1 MTSGS
6 AARANRKLPELATMP
21 RVVGI
26 IGGMGPEATLDLMRR
41 VLAKT
46 PAQDDQDHI
55 HLIVESN
62 PKIPSRIAHLIEKTG
77 ADPTLELVRIA
88 RNLERA
94 GAEALAIPCNTAHA
108 YAPSIRR
115 AVSIPLLDMVQL
127 TVDQISSSPIPSA
140 HIASSPTA
148 GAQRVQRVGLLASSA
163 VLATE
168 LYAKAFADHG
178 IAVVHPARQDD
189 VMALIRAVKRG
200 ETGLDIQAALGR
212 TALDLANHVDVLLVG
227 CSELSV
233 ISAGITAPFVDSL
246 DVQAQAIVNFAGKTS
261 VAQSPVAPS

>member
-1 MTSGS
+1 MTLVLALRLRPKRS
-6 AARANRKLPELATMP
+6 ELATMH

-62 PKIPSRIAHLIEKTG
+62 PKIPSRIAHLIDATG
-77 ADPTLELVRIA
+77 ADPTPELIRIA
-88 RNLERA
+88 VNLQRA

-108 YAPSIRR
+108 YAHSIRR

-127 TVDQISSSPIPSA
+127 TVDQI
-140 HIASSPTA
+140 ASSR
-148 GAQRVQRVGLLASSA
+148 RVARVGLLASSA

-168 LYAKAFADHG
+168 LYAKAFAGHG
-178 IAVVHPARQDD
+178 IAVVHPARQDE
-189 VMALIRAVKRG
+189 VMSLIKAVKCG
-200 ETGLDIQAALGR
+200 ETGAEIQAALAR
-212 TALDLANHVDVLLVG
+212 IARDLAHQADVLLVG

-246 DVQAQAIVNFAGKTS
+246 DVQAQAIVNFATS
-261 VAQSPVAPS
+261 AA

>member
-1 MTSGS
+1 MSMTSAS
-6 AARANRKLPELATMP
+6 VARVTPKQPELATMH

-46 PAQDDQDHI
+46 RAQDDQDHI

-62 PKIPSRIAHLIEKTG
+62 PKIPSRIAHLIEGTG
-77 ADPTLELVRIA
+77 DDPTPELIRIA
-88 RNLERA
+88 VNLQRA
-94 GAEALAIPCNTAHA
+94 GAQALAIPCNTAHA
-108 YAPSIRR
+108 YAHSIRR

-127 TVDQISSSPIPSA
+127 TVDQI
-140 HIASSPTA
+140 ASSR
-148 GAQRVQRVGLLASSA
+148 RVARVGLLASSA

-178 IAVVHPARQDD
+178 IAVVHPARQDE
-189 VMALIRAVKRG
+189 VMSLIKAVKSG
-200 ETGLDIQAALGR
+200 ETGLEIQASLAR
-212 TALDLANHVDVLLVG
+212 TAHDLANHADVLLIG

-233 ISAGITAPFVDSL
+233 IAAGITAPFVDSL
-246 DVQAQAIVNFAGKTS
+246 DVQAQAIVDFATS
-261 VAQSPVAPS
+261 SSSAP

>member
-1 MTSGS
+1 MH
-6 AARANRKLPELATMP
+6 

-46 PAQDDQDHI
+46 PAQSDQDHV

-62 PKIPSRIAHLIEKTG
+62 PKIPSRIAHLIEGTG
-77 ADPTLELVRIA
+77 TDPTPELIRIA
-88 RNLERA
+88 GNLQRA

-108 YAPSIRR
+108 YAHSIRR

-127 TVDQISSSPIPSA
+127 TVDQI
-140 HIASSPTA
+140 ASSR
-148 GAQRVQRVGLLASSA
+148 RVARVGLLASSA

-168 LYAKAFADHG
+168 LYARSFGTHG
-178 IAVVHPARQDD
+178 IDVVHPAEQDEL
-189 VMALIRAVKRG
+189 MSLINAVKRG
-200 ETGLDIQAALGR
+200 DTGMEIQ
-212 TALDLANHVDVLLVG
+212 TALARIAAGLANQADVLLVG

-233 ISAGITAPFVDSL
+233 IAAGITAPFVDSL
-246 DVQAQAIVNFAGKTS
+246 DVQAQAIVNFATS
-261 VAQSPVAPS
+261 SA

>member
-1 MTSGS
+1 MSMTSDS
-6 AARANRKLPELATMP
+6 VARVTPKQPELATMH

-62 PKIPSRIAHLIEKTG
+62 PKIPSRIAHLIEGTG
-77 ADPTLELVRIA
+77 DDPTPELIRIA
-88 RNLERA
+88 VNLQRA
-94 GAEALAIPCNTAHA
+94 GAQALAIPCNTAHA
-108 YAPSIRR
+108 YAHSIRR

-127 TVDQISSSPIPSA
+127 TVDQI
-140 HIASSPTA
+140 ASSR
-148 GAQRVQRVGLLASSA
+148 RVARVGLLASSA

-178 IAVVHPARQDD
+178 IAIVHPARQDE
-189 VMALIRAVKRG
+189 VMSLIKAVKRG
-200 ETGLDIQAALGR
+200 ETGLETQAALAR
-212 TALDLANHVDVLLVG
+212 TAHDLANHADVLLIG

-233 ISAGITAPFVDSL
+233 IAAGITAPFVDSL
-246 DVQAQAIVNFAGKTS
+246 DVQAQAIVNFATS
-261 VAQSPVAPS
+261 SSSAP

>member
-6 AARANRKLPELATMP
+6 AARANRKPPELATMP

-41 VLAKT
+41 VLVKT

-77 ADPTLELVRIA
+77 ADPTPELVRIA

-115 AVSIPLLDMVQL
+115 AVGIPLLDMVQL
-127 TVDQISSSPIPSA
+127 TVDQIASSPSPSA
-140 HIASSPTA
+140 HIASSPA
-148 GAQRVQRVGLLASSA
+148 GAQRVARVGLLASSA

-261 VAQSPVAPS
+261 VAQSPTHR

>member
-1 MTSGS
+1 MSMTSAS
-6 AARANRKLPELATMP
+6 VARVTPKQPELATMH

-62 PKIPSRIAHLIEKTG
+62 PKIPSRIAHLIEGTG
-77 ADPTLELVRIA
+77 DDPTPELIRIA
-88 RNLERA
+88 VNLQRA
-94 GAEALAIPCNTAHA
+94 GAQALAIPCNTAHA
-108 YAPSIRR
+108 YAHSIRR

-127 TVDQISSSPIPSA
+127 TVDQI
-140 HIASSPTA
+140 ASSR
-148 GAQRVQRVGLLASSA
+148 RVARVGLLASSA

-178 IAVVHPARQDD
+178 IAVVHPARQDE
-189 VMALIRAVKRG
+189 VMSLIKGVKSG
-200 ETGLDIQAALGR
+200 ETGLEIQASLAR
-212 TALDLANHVDVLLVG
+212 TAHDLANHADVLLIG

-233 ISAGITAPFVDSL
+233 IAVGITAPFVDSL
-246 DVQAQAIVNFAGKTS
+246 DVQALAIVDFATS
-261 VAQSPVAPS
+261 SAP

>member
-1 MTSGS
+1 MTSDS
-6 AARANRKLPELATMP
+6 AARASPRLPELATMP

-41 VLAKT
+41 VLVKT

-77 ADPTLELVRIA
+77 ADPTPELVRIA

-140 HIASSPTA
+140 DIASSPTA
-148 GAQRVQRVGLLASSA
+148 GAQRVGLLASSA

-212 TALDLANHVDVLLVG
+212 TALDLANHVD
-227 CSELSV
+227 
-233 ISAGITAPFVDSL
+233 
-246 DVQAQAIVNFAGKTS
+246 
-261 VAQSPVAPS
+261 

>member
-1 MTSGS
+1 M
-6 AARANRKLPELATMP
+6 N

-46 PAQDDQDHI
+46 PAGGDQDHI

-62 PKIPSRIAHLIEKTG
+62 PKIPSRIAHLIEGTG
-77 ADPTLELVRIA
+77 ADPTPELVRIA
-88 RNLERA
+88 VNLQRA

-108 YAPSIRR
+108 YAHSIRR

-127 TVDQISSSPIPSA
+127 TVDQI
-140 HIASSPTA
+140 ASSR
-148 GAQRVQRVGLLASSA
+148 RVARVGLLASSA

-168 LYAKAFADHG
+168 LYAKAFAGHG
-178 IAVVHPARQDD
+178 IAVVPPVRQDE
-189 VMALIRAVKRG
+189 VMSLIKAVKCG
-200 ETGLDIQAALGR
+200 QTGPEVQAALAR
-212 TALDLANHVDVLLVG
+212 IALDLANQTDGLLVG

-233 ISAGITAPFVDSL
+233 IAAGITAPFVDSL
-246 DVQAQAIVNFAGKTS
+246 DVQAQAIVSFATS
-261 VAQSPVAPS
+261 PK

>member
-1 MTSGS
+1 MTLVL
-6 AARANRKLPELATMP
+6 AARLSPKQPELSTKH

-62 PKIPSRIAHLIEKTG
+62 PKIPSRIAHLIEGTG
-77 ADPTLELVRIA
+77 ADPTPELIRIA

-108 YAPSIRR
+108 YAHSIRR

-127 TVDQISSSPIPSA
+127 TVDQI
-140 HIASSPTA
+140 ASSR
-148 GAQRVQRVGLLASSA
+148 RVARVGLLASSA

-168 LYAKAFADHG
+168 LYARSFADQG
-178 IAVVHPARQDD
+178 IAVVHPPRQDE
-189 VMALIRAVKRG
+189 VMSLIKAVKCG
-200 ETGLDIQAALGR
+200 ETGMEIQAALAR
-212 TALDLANHVDVLLVG
+212 IALDLANQADVLLVG

-233 ISAGITAPFVDSL
+233 IAAGITAPFVDSL
-246 DVQAQAIVNFAGKTS
+246 DVQAQAIVSFATS
-261 VAQSPVAPS
+261 AG

>member
-1 MTSGS
+1 MLMTLDL
-6 AARANRKLPELATMP
+6 AARAIPKQPELATMH

-26 IGGMGPEATLDLMRR
+26 IGGMGPAATLDLMRR

-62 PKIPSRIAHLIEKTG
+62 PKIPSRIAHLIEATG
-77 ADPTLELVRIA
+77 ADPTPELIRIA
-88 RNLERA
+88 VNLQRA

-108 YAPSIRR
+108 YAHSIRR

-127 TVDQISSSPIPSA
+127 SVDQI
-140 HIASSPTA
+140 ASSR
-148 GAQRVQRVGLLASSA
+148 RVARVGLLASSA

-168 LYAKAFADHG
+168 LYGKSFASQG
-178 IAVVHPARQDD
+178 IAVVHPPGQDE
-189 VMALIRAVKRG
+189 VMSLIEAVKCG
-200 ETGLDIQAALGR
+200 ETGVEVQAALAR
-212 TALDLANHVDVLLVG
+212 IALDLANQADVLLIG

-233 ISAGITAPFVDSL
+233 IAAGITAPFVDSL
-246 DVQAQAIVNFAGKTS
+246 DVQAQAIVSFATS
-261 VAQSPVAPS
+261 GV